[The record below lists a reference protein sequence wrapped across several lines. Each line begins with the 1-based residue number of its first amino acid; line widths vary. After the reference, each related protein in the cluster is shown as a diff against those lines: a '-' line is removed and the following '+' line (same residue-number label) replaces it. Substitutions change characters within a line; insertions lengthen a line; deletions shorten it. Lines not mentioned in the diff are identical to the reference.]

1 MIEALRSKPH
11 VVISLIVILLLAL
24 FLYINLPFVMPFILA
39 GIFALGLQDFVSRMT
54 KRWKTPRWAV
64 ITLVVIAGLA
74 IFWIPLSLAIYRG
87 IMAVKIP
94 ENLQGNHLTEQLNI
108 LKNFTVD
115 LVAKVSDTV
124 GVDLTSPVRQT
135 LENLIRKSGEVILS
149 FSSDIIRSAPSL
161 VFNGFMFLVFLIIL
175 LAQADSFK
183 QFILKYS
190 ALDESLTEKMIQ
202 VLKIS
207 CSVTLF
213 STFIVGLIQAGIIG
227 LGCLI
232 FGEGDFWLV
241 TPVTFVLSFIPV
253 IGAGPVGYL
262 ISLLAFLGGRTGPG
276 IGMLVVAIVASTID
290 NILKPLLIGGK
301 DKKIPA
307 LLGFTCVLGAIVMM
321 GLPGLLFGPVLMNV
335 VVRAVPLLI
344 PELKK
349 QG

>member
-11 VVISLIVILLLAL
+11 VVISLIVILLLGL
-24 FLYINLPFVMPFILA
+24 FFYINLPFAIPFILA

-54 KRWKTPRWAV
+54 KRWKLPRWLI
-64 ITLVVIAGLA
+64 ITLVMIAGLA
-74 IFWIPLSLAIYRG
+74 IFWIPLSLAVYRG

-94 ENLQGNHLTEQLNI
+94 ENLQGSHLTEQLDI
-108 LKNFTVD
+108 LKNFTVE
-115 LVAKVSDTV
+115 LVAKVSNIV

-135 LENLIRKSGEVILS
+135 LENLIRKSGELILS
-149 FSSDIIRSAPSL
+149 FSSDIIRSAPSI
-161 VFNGFMFLVFLIIL
+161 VFNGFMFLVFLAAL
-175 LAQADSFK
+175 LGQAEAFK
-183 QFILKYS
+183 RFIMKYS
-190 ALDESLTEKMIQ
+190 VVDDTVTEKMIQ

-227 LGCLI
+227 FGSLI

-262 ISLLAFLGGRTGPG
+262 ISLLAFLGNRTGAG
-276 IGMLVVAIVASTID
+276 IGMLVIAIVASTID
-290 NILKPLLIGGK
+290 NVLKPLLIGGK

-321 GLPGLLFGPVLMNV
+321 GLPGLLLGPVLLNV
-335 VVRAVPLLI
+335 VIRAVPLLP
-344 PELKK
+344 PELKNHD
-349 QG
+349 